1 MINPIKRLMQIKEKQ
16 LKLEEYQ
23 VYDNLQIKMI
33 LREIREELRLWR
45 NSQKKTG
52 KAIRNK

>member
-1 MINPIKRLMQIKEKQ
+1 MINPIKRLMEIKEKQ

>member
-1 MINPIKRLMQIKEKQ
+1 VINHIKRLMQIKEKQ

-52 KAIRNK
+52 KVIKNK